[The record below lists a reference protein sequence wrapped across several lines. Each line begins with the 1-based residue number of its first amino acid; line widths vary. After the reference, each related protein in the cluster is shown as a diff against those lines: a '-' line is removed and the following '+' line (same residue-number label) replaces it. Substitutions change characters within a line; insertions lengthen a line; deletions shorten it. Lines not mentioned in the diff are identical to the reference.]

1 MFVYMP
7 IHLQVINLLSQD
19 RLYKGGS
26 MAYNH
31 DIVAI
36 LQAGKASQQLM
47 LHDLASLRSHD
58 TRKVKFAEEGRGK
71 RSK

>member
-1 MFVYMP
+1 
-7 IHLQVINLLSQD
+7 
-19 RLYKGGS
+19 

-47 LHDLASLRSHD
+47 LHGLASLRSHD